1 VKDTLKLDIDLFN
14 APTEREFV
22 SSMVMTSLVI
32 LVVSVGIAT
41 GVTWYLTKG
50 HPPDIHAQAV
60 RTSIVLPMVIVPICT
75 SIIAYLG
82 LRNHQRMLAVTRLAL
97 TDDMTG
103 LANRRAFMRAADAL
117 FEATDLD
124 YDGLCLF
131 IIDLDHFKQVN
142 DVHGHET
149 GDVVLIHAAKQ
160 IEIAAPNDAIVA
172 RLGGEEFAVLMR
184 YKDSTDLFKR
194 AEAIRAQIASTPC
207 IHQNICINLS
217 ASVGVGIAHPR
228 DSVSSVMSRADDALY
243 EAKDKGRNRF
253 IIAA

>member
-1 VKDTLKLDIDLFN
+1 MKLDVDLFD
-14 APTEREFV
+14 APTEREFA

-32 LVVSVGIAT
+32 LLVAVAIAT

-50 HPPDIHAQAV
+50 HPPEIHAQAL
-60 RTSIVLPMVIVPICT
+60 RTAIILPMLIVPVCT
-75 SIIAYLG
+75 AIIAYLG
-82 LRNHQRMLAVTRLAL
+82 LRNHRRMLAVTRLAL
-97 TDDMTG
+97 TDDMTR
-103 LANRRAFMRAADAL
+103 LANRRAFMRAANAM
-117 FEATDLD
+117 FESIDLE
-124 YDGLCLF
+124 YHGLCLF

-160 IEIAAPNDAIVA
+160 IEVAAPDGALVA
-172 RLGGEEFAVLMR
+172 RLGGEEFAVLMT
-184 YKDSTDLFKR
+184 YEDSTDLFKR
-194 AEAIRAQIASTPC
+194 AEAIREQIASTPC

-228 DSVSSVMSRADDALY
+228 DSVSSVMSRADNALY

>member
-1 VKDTLKLDIDLFN
+1 MKLDADLFN
-14 APTEREFV
+14 APTEREFRT
-22 SSMVMTSLVI
+22 SMVMTSLVI
-32 LVVSVGIAT
+32 LVVSVTIAT
-41 GVTWYLTKG
+41 GATWYLTKG
-50 HPPDIHAQAV
+50 HPPEIHAQAL
-60 RTSIVLPMVIVPICT
+60 RTAIILPMLIVPICS

-82 LRNHQRMLAVTRLAL
+82 LKNHRRMLAVTRLAL

-103 LANRRAFMRAADAL
+103 LANRRAFTRAANAL

-142 DVHGHET
+142 DLHGHET

-160 IEIAAPNDAIVA
+160 IELAAPDDALVA

-184 YKDSTDLFKR
+184 YTDSADLFKR
-194 AEAIRAQIASTPC
+194 AEAIRKQIASTPC

-217 ASVGVGIAHPR
+217 ASVGVGIANPR
-228 DSVSSVMSRADDALY
+228 DTVSSVMARADNALY